1 MVKTQYITIL
11 LFFCLSQGFI
21 ATAQP
26 LQKDK
31 TKKLIAHSSL
41 LGLCVS
47 TPIVLQ
53 SVWYDKAASFHIVN
67 DGDSWLGMDKVGHAF
82 SAYHIQ
88 KQAQHLYTWANY
100 SHNKSIL
107 YSAGIA
113 ILFQSSF
120 EVLDGFQQDY
130 GFSWPDMYANL
141 SGIGLFTAQQLLWK
155 EERIRLKFSYSPSP
169 YASIRPEIL
178 GNNFHERL
186 LKDYNGQS
194 YWLSFSPHQLF
205 NSTSNF
211 PQWMQLSFGYSVNEK
226 INGSENYFST
236 ATNTYHAYSQFLFS
250 LDVDFSQMNIHNK
263 TLRKILS
270 VFNTVK
276 IPFPAISISQNK
288 LHFYPI
294 YF

>member
-1 MVKTQYITIL
+1 MVKNLCKTIL
-11 LFFCLSQGFI
+11 LFFCLSQGLI

-31 TKKLIAHSSL
+31 TKKLVAHSSL

-67 DGDSWLGMDKVGHAF
+67 DGDSWLGMDKTGHAF

-88 KQAQHLYTWANY
+88 KQAQHLYIWANY

-107 YSAGIA
+107 YSAGIS

-120 EVLDGFQQDY
+120 EVLDGFQKKY
-130 GFSWPDMYANL
+130 GFSWPDMYANV
-141 SGIGLFTAQQLLWK
+141 SGIALFSAQQFLWK

-169 YASIRPEIL
+169 YAKLRPEVL
-178 GNNFHERL
+178 GQNFQERL

-194 YWLSFSPHQLF
+194 YWLSFSPFQLF
-205 NSTSNF
+205 NSSLHF
-211 PQWMQLSFGYSVNEK
+211 PKWIQLSLGYSVNEK
-226 INGSENYFST
+226 VKGSENYFST
-236 ATNTYHAYSQFLFS
+236 TTQEYHAYSQFLFS
-250 LDVDFSQMNIHNK
+250 LDFDFSQMNIRNK
-263 TLRKILS
+263 SLKKVLS
-270 VFNTVK
+270 IFNTLK
-276 IPFPAISISQNK
+276 IPFPALSFSQNQI
-288 LHFYPI
+288 HFHPL